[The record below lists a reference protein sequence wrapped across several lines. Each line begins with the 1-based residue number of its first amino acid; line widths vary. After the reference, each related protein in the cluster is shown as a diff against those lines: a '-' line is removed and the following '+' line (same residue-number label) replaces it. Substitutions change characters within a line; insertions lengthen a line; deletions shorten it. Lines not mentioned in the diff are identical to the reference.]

1 MPKVRLLARGVLRS
15 GRFVLLA
22 HNRRKAHTFLPGGRI
37 EPGESAR
44 AALAREF
51 REETGLNVRVG
62 AFLGAVEHTWREQG
76 KRHCELNLIFEV
88 AARGM
93 DFDKPRAT
101 GSRRSPLAA
110 RAPVPS
116 REEHLEF
123 FWRDLSRLAAAHL
136 QPAPLRRWL
145 PRVLQKRPRPMW
157 ASTLRRGKARAQGKK
172 GPQSRRAAVR

>member
-1 MPKVRLLARGVLRS
+1 MPKIRLLARGVLRS

-51 REETGLNVRVG
+51 REETGLEVRVG

-76 KRHCELNLIFEV
+76 KRHQELNLIFEV
-88 AARGM
+88 TVRGL
-93 DFDKPRAT
+93 DRPK
-101 GSRRSPLAA
+101 
-110 RAPVPS
+110 PVPS

-123 FWRDLSRLAAAHL
+123 LWRDLSRLAAARL

-145 PRVLQKRPRPMW
+145 PRVLRGGHRPLW
-157 ASTLRRGKARAQGKK
+157 ASTL
-172 GPQSRRAAVR
+172 SR